1 MNEDIKKILDTIKEH
16 YEDIGCSYYPED
28 LLERDDPKIIYD
40 YINQLHN
47 NWNELKKWLLDGTKE
62 DNWVQGDM
70 FWKEACKSVINKMQE
85 MEQGKD
91 E

>member
-1 MNEDIKKILDTIKEH
+1 MNEEIIKFNNEFKDWTKEEILFRAFEKCIEKIKVTK
-16 YEDIGCSYYPED
+16 
-28 LLERDDPKIIYD
+28 ERDKT
-40 YINQLHN
+40 QN

-85 MEQGKD
+85 LEKKD
-91 E
+91 DR

>member
-1 MNEDIKKILDTIKEH
+1 MNEEKLQWLKEISTTTGISYSGDRTITTDFANEL
-16 YEDIGCSYYPED
+16 I
-28 LLERDDPKIIYD
+28 D
-40 YINQLHN
+40 YITNYKN

-70 FWKEACKSVINKMQE
+70 FWKEACKSIINKMQE
-85 MEQGKD
+85 IEEKNN